1 MQKLK
6 AQRPEISFGA
16 DIIAGFPTET
26 EPMFENSLALVADCD
41 IAWLHVFPFSPR
53 PGTPAAR
60 MPQLAG
66 DIIRERAA
74 VLRDA
79 GARQREKTLE
89 ARVGTFQSVL
99 VEKPG
104 EGRTPCFARVQFQ
117 AMGEA
122 PKSGDIV
129 PIRITGHD
137 GERLLGET
145 DLGDSA

>member
-1 MQKLK
+1 
-6 AQRPEISFGA
+6 
-16 DIIAGFPTET
+16 
-26 EPMFENSLALVADCD
+26 
-41 IAWLHVFPFSPR
+41 
-53 PGTPAAR
+53 
-60 MPQLAG
+60 
-66 DIIRERAA
+66 
-74 VLRDA
+74 
-79 GARQREKTLE
+79 
-89 ARVGTFQSVL
+89 ARVGTCQSVL
-99 VEKPG
+99 IEKPG